1 MKPLFK
7 PVERRHGIA
16 MHNPETGKY
25 WHFATRPGFSLPL
38 VDHEDGV
45 DPFERFQGVMAR
57 RSPAPCMMQ
66 ALNNIFSSVAKCEV
80 DSGLPEPYRTRLH
93 VLLGDPGVG
102 KTQLAH
108 VLGNAMGWDVFSI
121 PPGSGGGNL
130 DELIQ
135 ETQFG
140 STTATSVMEQ
150 VNAQL
155 LNASEDAPLV
165 RLLKSKKLLDQTTN
179 VNGQKLFQLNIE
191 EITKEGGIATL
202 QEIASVALPHAVQ
215 NDAPITYRPGRLLK
229 KLLEAKQTGMP
240 TVILVDEINRYKN
253 FGSRMQNLYEVLAG
267 TLDKCSV
274 VSTDDQGNP
283 KEYEFTRKDLEHV
296 ILLGT
301 GNIPDAKKEPEARQ
315 LSDSLD
321 SRIGVKPVEMRF
333 TAADYA
339 HRLCQDHLG
348 LALTTYFEADRV
360 RYESDPVAAA
370 EYFSGLLMKGRTPAE
385 QKQHSH
391 IGTQQ
396 LLQQA
401 GSIKEGAE
409 LLGNVYF
416 ELQELCA
423 GRNKDLNPELKKA
436 MRELPPFGPRQVQ
449 NPLAQW
455 AFSLPDNPDFIV
467 DESPSQFNL
476 GSRMTNALLCW
487 IDAKFPANR
496 GLDQTRQHIAEIL
509 VENRVLSAQEA
520 AKRFGA
526 DRQAELQRSEPQG
539 KKVAELINVNQAIG
553 RDAELE
559 AAQALL
565 FDIAKAKGYVVE
577 DVLPDQL
584 FNKQAVAGML
594 DEYERLAERE
604 REQPDGQIVMPDL
617 VKEATGTFTLKVLK
631 GGVRPAQGDYTKNTS
646 PQAHMLE
653 QQLLFMMTKHG
664 GDLSEF
670 FIKKPPAD
678 TFTLGQ
684 DEQTSEP
691 LKTRSF
697 MGFFKKPS
705 ADSIQVGDKAAL
717 PSDSSKTIASLKQ
730 GEAAQLEAAQSI
742 EDEGKKQEAI
752 ARIKADFEKRIKD
765 VTTKDYQKN
774 YALVAGD
781 HASGIGVATIILSVP
796 QDKKSPN
803 KGFTLLRDKDP
814 ADDTKPPRYV
824 LIGDVDINQKVK
836 DYLRKIHVE
845 YVNTAAKDGPQ
856 QLNDTLHS
864 FIGVGASR
872 LLEKTKPDGTPLSDT
887 EKVEAITDYETTWRT
902 ALADKFSLHEVKG
915 QGTLLNHEAMEQL
928 RKAMD
933 TLKDPKARYDAAI
946 KAGVG
951 VGEAAHNMHPDKPQ
965 HERILD
971 RLVATT
977 SFNITH
983 GHFHPQAA
991 AQITPP
997 PQAMTR

>member
-1 MKPLFK
+1 MKQLFK
-7 PVERRHGIA
+7 SVERYHGIA

-38 VDHEDGV
+38 VDHENGV

-66 ALNNIFSSVAKCEV
+66 ALNNIFSSAAKCEV
-80 DSGLPEPYRTRLH
+80 DSGLPEPSRTRLH

-102 KTQLAH
+102 KTELAH
-108 VLGNAMGWDVFSI
+108 VLGHAMGWNVFSI

-140 STTATSVMEQ
+140 STSATSVIEKI
-150 VNAQL
+150 NTKL
-155 LNASEDAPLV
+155 LNASADQELV
-165 RLLKSKKLLDQTTN
+165 KLLERRKLLSKTTQA
-179 VNGQKLFQLNIE
+179 NGQEIVQLNIE
-191 EITKEGGIATL
+191 AIDQKGGIATL
-202 QEIASVALPHAVQ
+202 REIASVALPQAVQ

-229 KLLEAKQTGMP
+229 KLIEAKQTGMP

-267 TLDKCSV
+267 TRDKCSL

-283 KEYEFTRKDLEHV
+283 KDYEFTRSDLEHV

-315 LSDSLD
+315 LSDSLE

-339 HRLCQDHLG
+339 HRLCQEHLG
-348 LALTTYFEADRV
+348 FALTTYFEADRD
-360 RYESDPVAAA
+360 RYASDPAAA
-370 EYFSGLLMKGRTPAE
+370 ADHFSGLLMKGRTPAE

-401 GSIKEGAE
+401 GSFKEGAE

-423 GRNKDLNPELKKA
+423 GRTTNLNPELKKA
-436 MRELPPFGPRQVQ
+436 KRELPPFGPRQVQ

-455 AFSLPDNPDFIV
+455 ALNLPDDPDFIV
-467 DESPSQFNL
+467 DEPPSQFNL
-476 GSRMTNALLCW
+476 GSRMTNALLYW
-487 IDAKFPANR
+487 IDTNFPANR
-496 GLDQTRQHIAEIL
+496 GLDQTRQHIAAIL
-509 VENRVLSAQEA
+509 VENRVLSADEA

-526 DRQAELQRSEPQG
+526 DRQAELPRAEPTG
-539 KKVAELINVNQAIG
+539 KQVAELMNVNPAIG

-565 FDIAKAKGYVVE
+565 FEIAQAKGYALE
-577 DVLPDQL
+577 GVLPDQL

-594 DEYERLAERE
+594 DEYERLAQMERQKTD
-604 REQPDGQIVMPDL
+604 QPDGQIVMPDL
-617 VKEATGTFTLKVLK
+617 VKEATGKFTLKLLQ
-631 GGVRPAQGDYTKNTS
+631 GGVRPAEGDYTKKTS
-646 PQAHMLE
+646 PPAHMLE

-678 TFTLGQ
+678 
-684 DEQTSEP
+684 
-691 LKTRSF
+691 
-697 MGFFKKPS
+697 
-705 ADSIQVGDKAAL
+705 SIQVGDEAAL

-730 GEAAQLEAAQSI
+730 GEAAQLKEAQSI
-742 EDEGKKQEAI
+742 EDEGRKQEAI
-752 ARIKADFEKRIKD
+752 ARIQEDFEKRIED

-814 ADDTKPPRYV
+814 ADETSLPRYV
-824 LIGDVDINQKVK
+824 LIGDVDIGEKVK
-836 DYLRKIHVE
+836 DYLREIHVE

-856 QLNDTLHS
+856 QLNDTLRS
-864 FIGVGASR
+864 FIGVGALR

-902 ALADKFSLHEVKG
+902 ALADKFSLHGVEG
-915 QGTLLNHEAMEQL
+915 QGRLLTAEAMDQL
-928 RKAMD
+928 RETMR
-933 TLKDPKARYDAAI
+933 TLNDPEARYEAAMN
-946 KAGVG
+946 AGVG
-951 VGEAAHNMHPDKPQ
+951 VGEAAHSMHPDKPQ